1 MWNHYYGTMLGRKGH
16 VREPHN
22 QCRKYWRENG
32 FESAA
37 LMRRKFPQ
45 LLTHR
50 FYNHLRLVTAG
61 MTAVTDGSI
70 STMIQDTGWE
80 LIQRMTRIRRIDTYG
95 IVVRSIRPIRFIR
108 AKTNFL
114 DPRYAA

>member
-1 MWNHYYGTMLGRKGH
+1 
-16 VREPHN
+16 
-22 QCRKYWRENG
+22 
-32 FESAA
+32 
-37 LMRRKFPQ
+37 
-45 LLTHR
+45 
-50 FYNHLRLVTAG
+50 
-61 MTAVTDGSI
+61 
-70 STMIQDTGWE
+70 MIQDTGWE